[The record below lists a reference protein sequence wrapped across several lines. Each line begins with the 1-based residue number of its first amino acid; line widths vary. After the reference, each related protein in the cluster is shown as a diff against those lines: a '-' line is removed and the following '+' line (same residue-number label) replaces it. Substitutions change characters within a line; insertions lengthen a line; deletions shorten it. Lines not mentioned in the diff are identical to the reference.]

1 MKGFLPTAIADTQVA
16 IEEVVEMRSP
26 RYARETQSACEIRT
40 RVRGGQRPGHGSVKP
55 GWQIRNTVRFR
66 VPRR

>member
-1 MKGFLPTAIADTQVA
+1 MTSWKDTPDMKGFLPTAIADTQVA

-26 RYARETQSACEIRT
+26 RYAR
-40 RVRGGQRPGHGSVKP
+40 SVKP